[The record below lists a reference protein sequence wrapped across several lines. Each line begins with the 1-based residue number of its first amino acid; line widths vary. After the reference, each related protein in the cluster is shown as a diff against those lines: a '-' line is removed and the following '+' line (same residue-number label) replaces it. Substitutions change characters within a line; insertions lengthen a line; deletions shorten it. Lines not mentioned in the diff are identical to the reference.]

1 MRQEIK
7 MSSEKRVKKRVKRP
21 KPMSSQS
28 KTLIT
33 ILSFVSI
40 FIVAWGSYFI
50 QTRFIQKQPKS
61 KYFDFNKNFIP
72 LMVDEYTVKVDEIL
86 YSKEDMSLYSGVVYG
101 GKRGEECYQLNYLN
115 GKLNGKVYFWKD
127 RCCYLKVTSYKD
139 GKLDGPLEVFY
150 ETGQLESKRF
160 YKNGELDGPLETY
173 YDNGQLKSKGNYQ
186 EGKKVGTSERYH
198 SNGQLK
204 TKNNYKGGKLDGVHE
219 IYHENDLEKM
229 FLKFII

>member
-1 MRQEIK
+1 
-7 MSSEKRVKKRVKRP
+7 
-21 KPMSSQS
+21 MSSQS

-33 ILSFVSI
+33 IFSFVSI

-61 KYFDFNKNFIP
+61 KYFDFDKDFIP

-139 GKLDGPLEVFY
+139 GKLDDV
-150 ETGQLESKRF
+150 
-160 YKNGELDGPLETY
+160 YKEWY
-173 YDNGQLKSKGNYQ
+173 
-186 EGKKVGTSERYH
+186 

-204 TKNNYKGGKLDGVHE
+204 IRAFHTNGLKQGEWSEWGENGRLTKHWVMK
-219 IYHENDLEKM
+219 NDIPIKRILN
-229 FLKFII
+229 

>member
-7 MSSEKRVKKRVKRP
+7 VSSQKRVKKRVKRP

-61 KYFDFNKNFIP
+61 KYFDFDKDFIP

-115 GKLNGKVYFWKD
+115 GKLNAKVYFWKD

-139 GKLDGPLEVFY
+139 GKLDDV
-150 ETGQLESKRF
+150 
-160 YKNGELDGPLETY
+160 YKEWY
-173 YDNGQLKSKGNYQ
+173 
-186 EGKKVGTSERYH
+186 

-204 TKNNYKGGKLDGVHE
+204 IRAFHANGLKQGEWLEWGKNGRLTKHWVMK
-219 IYHENDLEKM
+219 NDIPIKRILN
-229 FLKFII
+229 